1 MGFKKGGS
9 LGLRNGIT
17 EPLPIV
23 LKHDKKGLGKSKAEI
38 KIQKDLVGERIEID
52 PGQFRSNIS
61 NRYEIKQIK
70 ADVKNARNIIEQMD
84 MANNKPQN
92 ELWPTRIDQNEDF
105 EESEFD
111 LLIPE
116 MQLKQ
121 TILYLRSVYRYCIY
135 CGCSFDSEKDMDYD
149 CPGEAREDHD

>member
-1 MGFKKGGS
+1 MGFKKGSS
-9 LGLRNGIT
+9 LGLSNGIT

-23 LKHDKKGLGKSKAEI
+23 LKNDKKGLGKSKDHI
-38 KIQKDLVGERIEID
+38 KSYNQQMAQTEID
-52 PGQFRSNIS
+52 PSQFRSNIS
-61 NRYEIKQIK
+61 TRLEIKQIK
-70 ADVKNARNIIEQMD
+70 SDVRNARNIIEQMD

-92 ELWPTRIDQNEDF
+92 ELWPTRIDQNEDL

-121 TILYLRSVYRYCIY
+121 TMLYLRSVYRYCIY
-135 CGCSFDSEKDMDYD
+135 CGCSFDTEEDMEND
-149 CPGEAREDHD
+149 CPGEAREDHE

>member
-1 MGFKKGGS
+1 MGFKKGGT
-9 LGLRNGIT
+9 LGLNNGIT
-17 EPLPIV
+17 EPIPIV
-23 LKHDKKGLGKSKAEI
+23 LKHDKKGLGTSKTEI
-38 KIQKDLVGERIEID
+38 KSQKQEDVPLQID
-52 PGQFRSNIS
+52 PIEFRSNIS
-61 NRYEIKQIK
+61 SRYENKLIK
-70 ADVKNARNIIEQMD
+70 ADVKKARNIIEQMD
-84 MANNKPQN
+84 MANDKPRN
-92 ELWPTRIDQNEDF
+92 ELWPTRTDLDEEV

-135 CGCSFDSEKDMDYD
+135 CGCGFDTEQEMDNE